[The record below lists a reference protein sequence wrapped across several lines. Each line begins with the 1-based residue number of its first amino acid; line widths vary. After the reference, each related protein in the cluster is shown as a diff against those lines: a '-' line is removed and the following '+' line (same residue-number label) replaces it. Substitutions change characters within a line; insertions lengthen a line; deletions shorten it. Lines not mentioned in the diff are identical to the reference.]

1 MKSQK
6 KQSQKKNLTQTDKSQ
21 DYSDKEINEII
32 ADITLKRARTDYSI
46 FISEMLKKEREKNN
60 NIKLGEVTKKYSSQW
75 NKMNDKDKEKYQEI
89 SEREREKF
97 KKDVEKVK
105 FYLFKNFIKE
115 GATSYRLFLEQRLKE
130 AFEKDEDPK
139 EAKKKAREEWK
150 NFSPN
155 EKSEWEKKKN
165 DNDSWWVKA
174 KKSRDVNGYAI
185 FVQKN
190 LAEAKEQKKTLNF
203 KDISKLW
210 KKASD
215 KEKKKY
221 KKYADEM
228 NEERKRMREIYE
240 IVNGIKPKRPTG
252 AYKIFLSEKAK
263 EGKFDGKNAFRE
275 GKTLWNKLSEE
286 EKEVY
291 LKKSHKIR
299 ICYRYKL
306 LLYNKNKKK
315 LLPPKPKSAYN
326 LFVSDMKGKKIPKGV
341 IFIDFVK
348 DEWNKLDEKTIE
360 KYQAKAEKLKI
371 SFEKQKEKFDTKIFD
386 NPKRP
391 KNSYQIYVSHRMSE
405 LKEKNPDGKIQEL
418 FSECVQEWNDMDEK
432 EKKKYEKI
440 YQKGKELYQ
449 EQLKEFEEKGYYTP
463 PNLSEKKEVSTAS
476 KSHKIKGQKP
486 SQSNIKKLKA

>member
-6 KQSQKKNLTQTDKSQ
+6 KQSQKKNATQTDKSQ
-21 DYSDKEINEII
+21 DYSDEEINEII

-46 FISEMLKKEREKNN
+46 FISEMIKKEREKNN
-60 NIKLGEVTKKYSSQW
+60 NIKLGDVTKKYSSQW
-75 NKMNDKDKEKYQEI
+75 NKMSDKDKQKYQEI

-105 FYLFKNFIKE
+105 LYLFKNFIKE
-115 GATSYRLFLEQRLKE
+115 GATSYRLFLEERLKE
-130 AFEKDEDPK
+130 AFENDEDPK
-139 EAKKKAREEWK
+139 EAKKKASEEWK
-150 NFSPN
+150 NISAE
-155 EKSEWEKKKN
+155 EKREWERKKK

-185 FVQKN
+185 FIQKK
-190 LAEAKEQKKTLNF
+190 LAEAKEREKTLNF

-210 KKASD
+210 EKASD
-215 KEKKKY
+215 KEKRKY

-240 IVNGIKPKRPTG
+240 IVNGIKPKKPTG

-263 EGKFDGKNAFRE
+263 EGKFDGKNAFKE
-275 GKTLWNKLSEE
+275 GKILWDKLSEE
-286 EKEVY
+286 EKDVY
-291 LKKSHKIR
+291 LKKSHRIR
-299 ICYRYKL
+299 ICYKYKL

-315 LLPPKPKSAYN
+315 LLPTRPKSAYN

-341 IFIDFVK
+341 SFIDFVK
-348 DEWNKLDEKTIE
+348 DEWNNLDEKTIE

-371 SFEKQKEKFDTKIFD
+371 EFEKQKEKFENKIFD

-405 LKEKNPDGKIQEL
+405 LKEKNPEGKVQEML
-418 FSECVQEWNDMDEK
+418 SECAQEWNDMGDK

-463 PNLSEKKEVSTAS
+463 ANSSPKNEVSTAS
-476 KSHKIKGQKP
+476 KSQKVKSQKA
-486 SQSNIKKLKA
+486 SQSNKKK